1 MSDPI
6 FNRIA
11 VIGLGLIG
19 GSFAAAAREN
29 GLARS
34 IVAGSRSERTLEQ
47 GIALGVVDEG
57 SQDLAEAVDGADLVF
72 VSTPVSAMGKVLAAL
87 KPGLSGT
94 AIVTDGGSVKGNVVT
109 AAREALGEHFSR
121 FVPGHPI
128 AGQENSGVT
137 GADAQV

>member
-57 SQDLAEAVDGADLVF
+57 SQDLAEAVDGGDLVF
-72 VSTPVSAMGKVLAAL
+72 VSTPVSAMGKVLAA
-87 KPGLSGT
+87 
-94 AIVTDGGSVKGNVVT
+94 
-109 AAREALGEHFSR
+109 
-121 FVPGHPI
+121 
-128 AGQENSGVT
+128 
-137 GADAQV
+137 